1 METPEKYDNN
11 LFKVTKRAQVQSRSA
26 AFTDNFEQILY
37 TAMGFPLLLTLN
49 N

>member
-1 METPEKYDNN
+1 METSEKYANN
-11 LFKVTKRAQVQSRSA
+11 LFKVNKRAPVQSRSA

-37 TAMGFPLLLTLN
+37 TGMGFPLLTLN

>member
-37 TAMGFPLLLTLN
+37 TVTGFPLLTLN